1 MLWYGKNVNLAS
13 SAIAKIKNKLK
24 YRRILIKNN
33 ALYRNKFKKF
43 HLSTFFLYLPSI
55 WDSVLFQPKFYESQ
69 VCSKI
74 SLKPSLI
81 FLYSENYYFFFPINS
96 FYNQIR
102 FDKDSSCYFLKDF
115 FRNSFFLTFWK
126 NFQKIFFSFSRI
138 FFKKIK
144 FKGKGYYIYK
154 NKRNTI
160 AMRFGYSHIKRLF
173 FFYTYVKFLSKTSI
187 IMFGV
192 GYEKINKAAVCLSKI
207 RPINVFTSKGVR
219 FTRQIIY
226 KKQGKISSY
235 R

>member
-1 MLWYGKNVNLAS
+1 MWYGKNFNKKPLF
-13 SAIAKIKNKLK
+13 IIKNKLK
-24 YRRILIKNN
+24 YRRIVIKKN
-33 ALYRNKFKKF
+33 AIFRTKFKKF
-43 HLSTFFLYLPSI
+43 NLTTFFLHLPSI
-55 WDSVLFQPKFYESQ
+55 WDSIFFIPYDYDKLLN
-69 VCSKI
+69 SKCPI
-74 SLKPSLI
+74 I
-81 FLYSENYYFFFPINS
+81 FLYSEIYFFVFPVNS
-96 FYNQIR
+96 LYNKIK
-102 FDKDSSCYFLKDF
+102 FDQHSSCYFFKDF
-115 FRNSFFLTFWK
+115 YRNSFFLTFWK
-126 NFQKIFFSFSRI
+126 NFQKIFYSFSRI
-138 FFKKIK
+138 FFRKLK

-187 IMFGV
+187 IMFGLSFS
-192 GYEKINKAAVCLSKI
+192 KINRASVCLSNT